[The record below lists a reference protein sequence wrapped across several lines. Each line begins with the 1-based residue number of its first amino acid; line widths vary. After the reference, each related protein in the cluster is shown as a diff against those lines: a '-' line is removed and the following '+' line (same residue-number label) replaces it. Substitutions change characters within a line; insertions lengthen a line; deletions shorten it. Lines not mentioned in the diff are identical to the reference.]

1 MERTAFL
8 ARSKPNHFRIPW
20 VEVAG
25 ALTSQWSSAQRG
37 NVLTPAVVE
46 TVHCK
51 VTGWLSALWDFP
63 ISFPSKWQDLKF
75 GPFSDAPAD
84 KTWKAM
90 CSQMST
96 HPAYLWAWFAVPHVT
111 DYFVSLG
118 IVSFS
123 STYYYKMFWFLLPSE
138 WVGKSIF
145 HSQENDLDSILRA
158 SL

>member
-96 HPAYLWAWFAVPHVT
+96 ILLICGHGLLCHTWQITLCHWELSRFHRHITIKCSGSSCQVNELVK
-111 DYFVSLG
+111 
-118 IVSFS
+118 VSFIV
-123 STYYYKMFWFLLPSE
+123 KRM
-138 WVGKSIF
+138 I
-145 HSQENDLDSILRA
+145 
-158 SL
+158 